1 MRLVTC
7 SSLTS
12 IASSRRLSK
21 LPGARLMEPT
31 MARFPSARI
40 SLAWSLTCWSFSF
53 DTFILKNTE
62 AADSLAQLLLLQFVG
77 WPSHHMDVDPSVGC
91 PHEMFDNDG
100 VLVTLVLEPQRMFGV
115 IDKLP

>member
-1 MRLVTC
+1 M
-7 SSLTS
+7 
-12 IASSRRLSK
+12 
-21 LPGARLMEPT
+21 
-31 MARFPSARI
+31 
-40 SLAWSLTCWSFSF
+40 AWSLTCWSFSF